1 MRQIRSEAFGE
12 DIGQCSWVS
21 ADEFRR
27 DAQRLESEDRTA
39 SAFRNAS
46 GRLAA
51 MRNHREGL
59 ERLFDA
65 ASLQDQHD
73 LLAAVAELAR
83 RGAVSRIAYL
93 TEVRSPRAG

>member
-1 MRQIRSEAFGE
+1 MQFVP
-12 DIGQCSWVS
+12 IGWN
-21 ADEFRR
+21 E
-27 DAQRLESEDRTA
+27 RLLETVGLRLLNSEDRTA

-46 GRLAA
+46 GRLATL
-51 MRNHREGL
+51 RNHREAL

-65 ASLQDQHD
+65 ASLQDQRD
-73 LLAAVAELAR
+73 LLTAVAELSR